1 MTMLIDR
8 QVLILQSIVENFIT
22 TNQPVGSKQIAQNI
36 DFSSATIRNDMSKL
50 EKEGLIKKTHI
61 SSGRVPSEKGYRYYV
76 DYIKKDYE
84 LSNSENEKL
93 KQLVNGDIVSENNFL
108 EKNAIVLSDL
118 TDCTAVILAP
128 TKTDRRINKIEVILL
143 SSRSILVILVTNIG
157 EVFQQNYKLDA
168 DFTAEDIAE
177 VNKLLQTYFYDVDMA
192 TAHVI
197 IHGELEKYLK
207 TKVNNYDMIVVALN
221 RLLQNKIKKTVALGG
236 KYNLLK
242 QPDIDNVEKLKEVV
256 SLLEDDKIVELLDHN
271 VEVTDSDTCIKIGK
285 ELELENIA
293 DLSLVS
299 SKYNTSKGQGVIA
312 VFGPKRMDYSKI
324 MTLIGCVRDNLNN
337 NLK

>member
-1 MTMLIDR
+1 MLIDR

-22 TNQPVGSKQIAQNI
+22 TNQPVGSKQLAQSI

-84 LSNSENEKL
+84 LTSSESEKL
-93 KQLVNGDIVSENNFL
+93 KELMSDKYVSEDNYL

-128 TKTDRRINKIEVILL
+128 TKADRRINKVEVILL

-168 DFTAEDIAE
+168 DFTAEDIVE

-299 SKYNTSKGQGVIA
+299 SKYNTSNGQGVIA

>member
-1 MTMLIDR
+1 MMMLIDR

-76 DYIKKDYE
+76 DYIKKEYE

-93 KQLVNGDIVSENNFL
+93 KQLSGGDIVSENNYL

-168 DFTAEDIAE
+168 DFTAEDIGE
-177 VNKLLQTYFYDVDMA
+177 INKLLQSYFYDVDMA
-192 TAHVI
+192 TAHVM

-207 TKVNNYDMIVVALN
+207 NKVNNYDMIVVALN

-256 SLLEDDKIVELLDHN
+256 SLLEDDKIVELLDN
-271 VEVTDSDTCIKIGK
+271 NEVTDKPSIKIGT
-285 ELELENIA
+285 ELNLGNID

-299 SKYNTSKGQGVIA
+299 SSYNTSKGQGVIA

-324 MTLIGCVRDNLNN
+324 MTLIACVRDNLNN

>member
-93 KQLVNGDIVSENNFL
+93 KQLSGDDIVSENNYL

-168 DFTAEDIAE
+168 DFTAEDVSEI
-177 VNKLLQTYFYDVDMA
+177 NKLLQSYFYDVDMA
-192 TAHVI
+192 TAHVM

-207 TKVNNYDMIVVALN
+207 NKVNNYDMIVVALN

-256 SLLEDDKIVELLDHN
+256 SLLEDDKIVELLDN
-271 VEVTDSDTCIKIGK
+271 NEVTDKPSIKIGT
-285 ELELENIA
+285 ELKLGNID

-299 SKYNTSKGQGVIA
+299 SSYNTSKGQGVIA

-324 MTLIGCVRDNLNN
+324 MTLIACVRDNLNN

>member
-93 KQLVNGDIVSENNFL
+93 KQLSGDDIVSENNYL

-128 TKTDRRINKIEVILL
+128 TKTDRRIDKIEVILL

-177 VNKLLQTYFYDVDMA
+177 INKLLQSYFYDVDMA
-192 TAHVI
+192 TAHVM

-207 TKVNNYDMIVVALN
+207 NKVNNYDMIVVALN
-221 RLLQNKIKKTVALGG
+221 RLLQNKIKKTIALGG

-256 SLLEDDKIVELLDHN
+256 SLLEDDKIVELLDN
-271 VEVTDSDTCIKIGK
+271 NEVTDKPSIKIGT
-285 ELELENIA
+285 ELKLGNID

-299 SKYNTSKGQGVIA
+299 SSYNTSKGQGVIA

-324 MTLIGCVRDNLNN
+324 MTLITCVRDNLNN

>member
-1 MTMLIDR
+1 MLIDR

-22 TNQPVGSKQIAQNI
+22 TNQPVGSKQLAQSI

-84 LSNSENEKL
+84 LTSSESEKL
-93 KQLVNGDIVSENNFL
+93 KELMSDKYVSEDNYL

-128 TKTDRRINKIEVILL
+128 TKADRRINKVEVILL

-242 QPDIDNVEKLKEVV
+242 QPAIDNVEKLKEVV
-256 SLLEDDKIVELLDHN
+256 SLLDHN

>member
-1 MTMLIDR
+1 MLIDR

-22 TNQPVGSKQIAQNI
+22 TNQPVGSKQLAQSI

-84 LSNSENEKL
+84 LTSSESEKL
-93 KQLVNGDIVSENNFL
+93 KELMSDKYVSEDNYL

-128 TKTDRRINKIEVILL
+128 TKADRRINKVEVILL

>member
-93 KQLVNGDIVSENNFL
+93 RQLSGGDIVSENNYL

-177 VNKLLQTYFYDVDMA
+177 INKLLQSYFYDVDMA
-192 TAHVI
+192 TAHVM

-207 TKVNNYDMIVVALN
+207 NKVNNYDMIVVALN

-256 SLLEDDKIVELLDHN
+256 SLLEDDKIVELLDN
-271 VEVTDSDTCIKIGK
+271 DEVTDKPSIKIGT
-285 ELELENIA
+285 ELKLGNID

-299 SKYNTSKGQGVIA
+299 SSYNTSKGQGVIA

-324 MTLIGCVRDNLNN
+324 MTLIACVRDNLNN

>member
-1 MTMLIDR
+1 MLIDR

-22 TNQPVGSKQIAQNI
+22 TNQPVGSKQLAQSI

-84 LSNSENEKL
+84 LTSSESEKL
-93 KQLVNGDIVSENNFL
+93 KELMSDKYVSEDNYL

-128 TKTDRRINKIEVILL
+128 TKADRRINKVEVILL

-221 RLLQNKIKKTVALGG
+221 RLLQNKIKKTMALGG

>member
-8 QVLILQSIVENFIT
+8 QVLILQSIVENFIA

-93 KQLVNGDIVSENNFL
+93 KQLSGGDIVSENNYL

-143 SSRSILVILVTNIG
+143 SSHSILVILVTNIG

-168 DFTAEDIAE
+168 DFTLEDIAE
-177 VNKLLQTYFYDVDMA
+177 INKLLQSYFYDVDMA
-192 TAHVI
+192 TAHVM

-207 TKVNNYDMIVVALN
+207 NKVNNYDMIVVALN

-256 SLLEDDKIVELLDHN
+256 SLLEDDKIVELLDN
-271 VEVTDSDTCIKIGK
+271 NEVTDKPSIKIGT
-285 ELELENIA
+285 ELKLGNID

-299 SKYNTSKGQGVIA
+299 SSYNTSKGQGVIA

-324 MTLIGCVRDNLNN
+324 MTLIACVRDNLNN

>member
-1 MTMLIDR
+1 MLIDR

-22 TNQPVGSKQIAQNI
+22 TNQPVGSKQLAQSI

-84 LSNSENEKL
+84 LTSSESEKL
-93 KQLVNGDIVSENNFL
+93 KELMSDKYVSEDNYL

-128 TKTDRRINKIEVILL
+128 TKADRRINKVEVILL

-221 RLLQNKIKKTVALGG
+221 RLLQNKIRKTVALGG

-299 SKYNTSKGQGVIA
+299 SKYNTSIGQGVIA

>member
-93 KQLVNGDIVSENNFL
+93 KQLSGGDIVSENNYL

-128 TKTDRRINKIEVILL
+128 TKTDRRINKIEVVLL

-168 DFTAEDIAE
+168 DFTAEDIGE
-177 VNKLLQTYFYDVDMA
+177 INNLLQSYFYDVDMA
-192 TAHVI
+192 TAHVM

-207 TKVNNYDMIVVALN
+207 NKVNNYDMIVVALN

-256 SLLEDDKIVELLDHN
+256 SLLEDDKIVELLDN
-271 VEVTDSDTCIKIGK
+271 NEVTDKPSIKIGT
-285 ELELENIA
+285 ELKLGNID

-299 SKYNTSKGQGVIA
+299 SSYNTSKGQGVIA

-324 MTLIGCVRDNLNN
+324 MTLIACVRDNLNN

>member
-93 KQLVNGDIVSENNFL
+93 KQLVSGDIVSENNFL

-168 DFTAEDIAE
+168 DFTAEDIVE
-177 VNKLLQTYFYDVDMA
+177 INKLLKSYFYDVDMA

-207 TKVNNYDMIVVALN
+207 NKVNNYDMIVVALN

-256 SLLEDDKIVELLDHN
+256 SLLEDDKIVELLDN
-271 VEVTDSDTCIKIGK
+271 NEVTDKPSIKIGT
-285 ELELENIA
+285 ELKLGNID

-299 SKYNTSKGQGVIA
+299 SSYNTSNGQGVIA

-324 MTLIGCVRDNLNN
+324 MTLIACVRDNLNN

>member
-93 KQLVNGDIVSENNFL
+93 RQLSGGDIVSENNYL

-168 DFTAEDIAE
+168 DFTAEDIGE
-177 VNKLLQTYFYDVDMA
+177 INKLLQSYFYDVDMA
-192 TAHVI
+192 TAHVM

-207 TKVNNYDMIVVALN
+207 NKVNNYDMIVVALN
-221 RLLQNKIKKTVALGG
+221 RLLKNKIKKTVALGG

-256 SLLEDDKIVELLDHN
+256 SLLEDDKIVELLDN
-271 VEVTDSDTCIKIGK
+271 DEVTDKPSIKIGT
-285 ELELENIA
+285 ELKLGNID

-299 SKYNTSKGQGVIA
+299 SSYNTSKGQGVIA

-324 MTLIGCVRDNLNN
+324 MTLIACVRDNLNN

>member
-1 MTMLIDR
+1 MLIDR

-93 KQLVNGDIVSENNFL
+93 KQLSGDDIVSENNYL

-177 VNKLLQTYFYDVDMA
+177 INKLLQSYFYDVDMA
-192 TAHVI
+192 TAHVM

-207 TKVNNYDMIVVALN
+207 NKVNNYDMIVVALN

-256 SLLEDDKIVELLDHN
+256 SLLEDDKIVELLDN
-271 VEVTDSDTCIKIGK
+271 NEVTDKPSIKIGT
-285 ELELENIA
+285 ELKLGNID

-299 SKYNTSKGQGVIA
+299 SSYNTSKGQGVIA

-324 MTLIGCVRDNLNN
+324 MTLIACVRDNLNN

>member
-8 QVLILQSIVENFIT
+8 QVLILQSIVENFIM

-93 KQLVNGDIVSENNFL
+93 KQLSGDDIVSENNYL

-168 DFTAEDIAE
+168 DFTAEDIGE
-177 VNKLLQTYFYDVDMA
+177 INKLLQSYFYDVDMA
-192 TAHVI
+192 TAHVM

-207 TKVNNYDMIVVALN
+207 NKVNNYDMIVVALN

-256 SLLEDDKIVELLDHN
+256 SLLEDDKIVELLDN
-271 VEVTDSDTCIKIGK
+271 NEVTDKPSIKIGT
-285 ELELENIA
+285 ELKLGNID

-299 SKYNTSKGQGVIA
+299 SSYNTSKGQGVIA

-324 MTLIGCVRDNLNN
+324 MTLIACVRDNLNN

>member
-93 KQLVNGDIVSENNFL
+93 KQLSDHDIVSENNYL

-177 VNKLLQTYFYDVDMA
+177 INKLLQSYFYDVDMA
-192 TAHVI
+192 TAHVM

-207 TKVNNYDMIVVALN
+207 NKVNNYDMIVVALN

-256 SLLEDDKIVELLDHN
+256 SLLEDDKIVELLDN
-271 VEVTDSDTCIKIGK
+271 NEVTDKPSIKIGT
-285 ELELENIA
+285 ELKLGNID

-299 SKYNTSKGQGVIA
+299 SSYNTSKGQGVIA

-324 MTLIGCVRDNLNN
+324 MTLIACVRDNLNN

>member
-1 MTMLIDR
+1 MLIER

-22 TNQPVGSKQIAQNI
+22 TNQPIGSKQLAENI

-50 EKEGLIKKTHI
+50 EKEGLIRKTHI

-76 DYIKKDYE
+76 DYIKKEYE

-93 KQLVNGDIVSENNFL
+93 KELDNDKYVSENNYL
-108 EKNAIVLSDL
+108 EKNAIILSDL

-143 SSRSILVILVTNIG
+143 SSRSILVILITSIG

-177 VNKLLQTYFYDVDMA
+177 VNKLLQSYFYDVDMA

-197 IHGELEKYLK
+197 IHGELEQYLK
-207 TKVNNYDMIVVALN
+207 DKVNNYNMIVVALN
-221 RLLQNKIKKTVALGG
+221 RLLQNKIKKTIALGG

-242 QPDIDNVEKLKEVV
+242 QPDIDNVDKLKEVV
-256 SLLEDDKIVELLDHN
+256 SLLEDDKIVELLDN
-271 VEVTDSDTCIKIGK
+271 NSDSEELTSIKIGK
-285 ELELENIA
+285 ELALENID

-299 SKYNTSKGQGVIA
+299 SKYNTSKGQGIIA

-324 MTLIGCVRDNLNN
+324 MTLISCVRDNLNN

>member
-93 KQLVNGDIVSENNFL
+93 KQLSDHDIVSENNYL

-168 DFTAEDIAE
+168 DFTVEDIAE
-177 VNKLLQTYFYDVDMA
+177 INKLLQSYFYDVDMA
-192 TAHVI
+192 TAHVM

-207 TKVNNYDMIVVALN
+207 NKVNNYDMIVVALN

-256 SLLEDDKIVELLDHN
+256 SLLEDDKIVELLDN
-271 VEVTDSDTCIKIGK
+271 NEVTDKPSIKIGT
-285 ELELENIA
+285 ELKLGNID

-299 SKYNTSKGQGVIA
+299 SSYNTSKGQGVIA

-324 MTLIGCVRDNLNN
+324 MTLIACVRDNLNN

>member
-93 KQLVNGDIVSENNFL
+93 KQLSGGDIVSENNYL

-128 TKTDRRINKIEVILL
+128 TKTDRRINKIEDILL

-168 DFTAEDIAE
+168 DFTAEDIGE
-177 VNKLLQTYFYDVDMA
+177 INKLLQSYFYDVDMA
-192 TAHVI
+192 TAHVM

-207 TKVNNYDMIVVALN
+207 NKVNNYDMIVVALN

-242 QPDIDNVEKLKEVV
+242 QPDIDNVDKLKEVV
-256 SLLEDDKIVELLDHN
+256 SLLEDDKIVELLDN
-271 VEVTDSDTCIKIGK
+271 NEVTDKPSIKIGT
-285 ELELENIA
+285 ELKLGNID

-299 SKYNTSKGQGVIA
+299 SSYNTSKGQGVIA

-324 MTLIGCVRDNLNN
+324 MTLIACVRDNLNN

>member
-1 MTMLIDR
+1 MLIDR

-93 KQLVNGDIVSENNFL
+93 KQLSGDDIVSENNYL

-177 VNKLLQTYFYDVDMA
+177 INKLLQSYFYDVDMT
-192 TAHVI
+192 TAHVM

-207 TKVNNYDMIVVALN
+207 NKVNNYDMIVVALN

-242 QPDIDNVEKLKEVV
+242 QPDIDNVDKLKEVV
-256 SLLEDDKIVELLDHN
+256 SLLEDDKIVELLDN
-271 VEVTDSDTCIKIGK
+271 NEVTDKPSIKIGT
-285 ELELENIA
+285 ELKLGNID

-299 SKYNTSKGQGVIA
+299 SSYNTSKGQGVIA

-324 MTLIGCVRDNLNN
+324 MTLIACVRDNLNN

>member
-93 KQLVNGDIVSENNFL
+93 KQLSAGDIVSENNYL
-108 EKNAIVLSDL
+108 EKNAIILSDL

-177 VNKLLQTYFYDVDMA
+177 INKLLQSYFYDVDMA
-192 TAHVI
+192 TAHVM

-207 TKVNNYDMIVVALN
+207 NKVNNYDMIVVALN
-221 RLLQNKIKKTVALGG
+221 RLLQNKIKKTIALGG

-256 SLLEDDKIVELLDHN
+256 SLLEDDKIVELLDN
-271 VEVTDSDTCIKIGK
+271 NEVTDKPSIKIGT
-285 ELELENIA
+285 ELKLGNID

-299 SKYNTSKGQGVIA
+299 SSYNTSKGQGVIA

-324 MTLIGCVRDNLNN
+324 MTLIACVRDNLNN

>member
-93 KQLVNGDIVSENNFL
+93 KQLSGGDIVSENNYL

-143 SSRSILVILVTNIG
+143 SSRNILVILVTNIG

-168 DFTAEDIAE
+168 DFTAEDIGE
-177 VNKLLQTYFYDVDMA
+177 INKLLQSYFYDVDMA
-192 TAHVI
+192 TAHVM

-207 TKVNNYDMIVVALN
+207 NKVNNYDMIVVALN

-256 SLLEDDKIVELLDHN
+256 SLLEDDKIVELLDN
-271 VEVTDSDTCIKIGK
+271 NEVTDKPSIKIGT
-285 ELELENIA
+285 ELKLGNID

-299 SKYNTSKGQGVIA
+299 SSYNTSKGQGVIA

-324 MTLIGCVRDNLNN
+324 MTLIACVRDNLNN

>member
-1 MTMLIDR
+1 MLIER

-22 TNQPVGSKQIAQNI
+22 TNQPVGSKQLAQSI

-84 LSNSENEKL
+84 LTSSESEKL
-93 KQLVNGDIVSENNFL
+93 KELMSDKYVSEDNYL

-128 TKTDRRINKIEVILL
+128 TKADRRINKVEVILL

-177 VNKLLQTYFYDVDMA
+177 VNKLLQTYFYDVDMV

-312 VFGPKRMDYSKI
+312 VFGTKRMDYSKI

>member
-50 EKEGLIKKTHI
+50 EKEELIKKTHI

-93 KQLVNGDIVSENNFL
+93 KQLSGGDIVSENNYL

-168 DFTAEDIAE
+168 DFTAEDIGE
-177 VNKLLQTYFYDVDMA
+177 INKLLQSYFYDVDMA
-192 TAHVI
+192 TAHVM

-207 TKVNNYDMIVVALN
+207 NKVNNYDMIVVALN

-256 SLLEDDKIVELLDHN
+256 SLLEDDKIVELLDN
-271 VEVTDSDTCIKIGK
+271 NEVTDKPSIKIGT
-285 ELELENIA
+285 ELKLGNID

-299 SKYNTSKGQGVIA
+299 SSYNTSKGQGVIA

-324 MTLIGCVRDNLNN
+324 MTLIACVRDNLNN

>member
-1 MTMLIDR
+1 MMMLIDR

-93 KQLVNGDIVSENNFL
+93 KQLSGGDIVSENNYL

-168 DFTAEDIAE
+168 DFTAEDIGE
-177 VNKLLQTYFYDVDMA
+177 INNLLQSYFYDVDMA
-192 TAHVI
+192 TAHVM

-207 TKVNNYDMIVVALN
+207 NKVNNYDMIVVALN

-256 SLLEDDKIVELLDHN
+256 SLLEDDKIVELLDN
-271 VEVTDSDTCIKIGK
+271 NEVTDKPSIKIGT
-285 ELELENIA
+285 ELKLGNID

-299 SKYNTSKGQGVIA
+299 SSYNTSKGQGVIA

-324 MTLIGCVRDNLNN
+324 MTLIACVRDNLNN

>member
-1 MTMLIDR
+1 MLIDR

-93 KQLVNGDIVSENNFL
+93 KQLSGGDIVSENNYL

-168 DFTAEDIAE
+168 DFTIEDIAE
-177 VNKLLQTYFYDVDMA
+177 INKLLQSYFYDVDMA
-192 TAHVI
+192 TAHVM

-207 TKVNNYDMIVVALN
+207 NKVNNYDMIVVALN

-256 SLLEDDKIVELLDHN
+256 SLLEDDKIVELLDN
-271 VEVTDSDTCIKIGK
+271 NEVTDKPSIKIGT
-285 ELELENIA
+285 ELKLGNID

-299 SKYNTSKGQGVIA
+299 SSYNTSKGQGVIA

-324 MTLIGCVRDNLNN
+324 MTLIACVRDNLNN

>member
-61 SSGRVPSEKGYRYYV
+61 SSCRVPSEKGYRYYV

-93 KQLVNGDIVSENNFL
+93 KQLSGDDIVSENNYL

-177 VNKLLQTYFYDVDMA
+177 INKLLQSYFYDVDMA
-192 TAHVI
+192 TAHVM

-207 TKVNNYDMIVVALN
+207 NKVNNYDMIVVALN

-242 QPDIDNVEKLKEVV
+242 QPDIDNVEKFKEVV
-256 SLLEDDKIVELLDHN
+256 SLLEDDKIVELLDN
-271 VEVTDSDTCIKIGK
+271 NEVTDKPSIKIGT
-285 ELELENIA
+285 ELKLGNID

-299 SKYNTSKGQGVIA
+299 SSYNTSKGQGVIA

-324 MTLIGCVRDNLNN
+324 MTLIACVRDNLNN

>member
-93 KQLVNGDIVSENNFL
+93 KQLSGGDIVSENNYL

-168 DFTAEDIAE
+168 DFTAGDIVE
-177 VNKLLQTYFYDVDMA
+177 INKLLQSYFYDVDMA

-207 TKVNNYDMIVVALN
+207 NKVNNYDMIVVALN

-256 SLLEDDKIVELLDHN
+256 SLLEDDKIVELLDN
-271 VEVTDSDTCIKIGK
+271 NEVTDKPSIKIGT
-285 ELELENIA
+285 ELKLGNID

-299 SKYNTSKGQGVIA
+299 SSYNTSKGQGVIA

-324 MTLIGCVRDNLNN
+324 MTLIACVRDNLNN

>member
-168 DFTAEDIAE
+168 DFTAGDIVE
-177 VNKLLQTYFYDVDMA
+177 INKLLQSYFYDVDMA

-207 TKVNNYDMIVVALN
+207 NKVNNYDMIVVALN

-256 SLLEDDKIVELLDHN
+256 SLLEDDKIVELLDN
-271 VEVTDSDTCIKIGK
+271 NEVTDQPSIKIGT
-285 ELELENIA
+285 ELKLGNID

-299 SKYNTSKGQGVIA
+299 SSYNTSKGQGVIA

-324 MTLIGCVRDNLNN
+324 MTLIACVRDNLNN

>member
-93 KQLVNGDIVSENNFL
+93 KQLSGDDIVSENNYL

-177 VNKLLQTYFYDVDMA
+177 INKLLQSYFYDVDMA
-192 TAHVI
+192 TAHVMI
-197 IHGELEKYLK
+197 QGELEKYLK
-207 TKVNNYDMIVVALN
+207 NKVNNYDMIVVALN

-256 SLLEDDKIVELLDHN
+256 SLLEDDKIVELLDN
-271 VEVTDSDTCIKIGK
+271 NEVTDKPSIKIGT
-285 ELELENIA
+285 ELKLGNID

-299 SKYNTSKGQGVIA
+299 SSYNTSKGQGVIA

-324 MTLIGCVRDNLNN
+324 MTLIACVRDNLNN

>member
-22 TNQPVGSKQIAQNI
+22 TNQPVGSKQIAKNI

-93 KQLVNGDIVSENNFL
+93 KQLSGGDIVSENNYL

-118 TDCTAVILAP
+118 TDCTSVILAP

-168 DFTAEDIAE
+168 DFTAEDIGE
-177 VNKLLQTYFYDVDMA
+177 INNLLQSYFYDVDMA
-192 TAHVI
+192 TAHVM

-207 TKVNNYDMIVVALN
+207 NKVNNYDMIVVALN

-256 SLLEDDKIVELLDHN
+256 SLLEDDKIVELLDN
-271 VEVTDSDTCIKIGK
+271 NEVTDKPSIKIGT
-285 ELELENIA
+285 ELKLGNID

-299 SKYNTSKGQGVIA
+299 SSYNTSKGQGVIA

-324 MTLIGCVRDNLNN
+324 MTLIACVRDNLNN

>member
-93 KQLVNGDIVSENNFL
+93 KQLSGGDIVSENNYL

-118 TDCTAVILAP
+118 TDCTAVRLAP

-168 DFTAEDIAE
+168 DFTAEDIGE
-177 VNKLLQTYFYDVDMA
+177 INNLLQSYFYDVDMA
-192 TAHVI
+192 TAHVM

-207 TKVNNYDMIVVALN
+207 NKVNNYDMIVVALN

-256 SLLEDDKIVELLDHN
+256 SLLEDDKIVELLDN
-271 VEVTDSDTCIKIGK
+271 NEVTDKPSIKIGT
-285 ELELENIA
+285 ELKLGNID

-299 SKYNTSKGQGVIA
+299 SSYNTSKGQGVIA

-324 MTLIGCVRDNLNN
+324 MTLIACVRDNLNN

>member
-1 MTMLIDR
+1 MLIDR

-22 TNQPVGSKQIAQNI
+22 TNQPVGSKQLAQSI

-76 DYIKKDYE
+76 DYIKKDHE
-84 LSNSENEKL
+84 LTSSESEKL
-93 KQLVNGDIVSENNFL
+93 KELMSDKYVSEDNYL

-128 TKTDRRINKIEVILL
+128 TKADRRINKVEVILL

-285 ELELENIA
+285 ELEFENIA

>member
-93 KQLVNGDIVSENNFL
+93 KQLSGGDMVSENNYL

-168 DFTAEDIAE
+168 DFTAEDIVE
-177 VNKLLQTYFYDVDMA
+177 INKLLQSYFYDVDMA
-192 TAHVI
+192 TAHVM

-207 TKVNNYDMIVVALN
+207 NKVNNYDMIVVALN

-256 SLLEDDKIVELLDHN
+256 SLLEDDKIVELLDN
-271 VEVTDSDTCIKIGK
+271 NEVTDKPSIKIGT
-285 ELELENIA
+285 ELKLGNID

-299 SKYNTSKGQGVIA
+299 SSYNTSKGQGVIA

-324 MTLIGCVRDNLNN
+324 MTLIACVRDNLNN

>member
-84 LSNSENEKL
+84 LSNNENEKL
-93 KQLVNGDIVSENNFL
+93 KQLSSGDIVSENNFL

-168 DFTAEDIAE
+168 DFTAEDIGE
-177 VNKLLQTYFYDVDMA
+177 INKLLQSYFYDVDMA
-192 TAHVI
+192 TAHVM

-207 TKVNNYDMIVVALN
+207 NKVNNYDMIVVALN

-256 SLLEDDKIVELLDHN
+256 SLLEDDKIVELLDN
-271 VEVTDSDTCIKIGK
+271 NEVTDKPSIKIGT
-285 ELELENIA
+285 ELKLGNID

-299 SKYNTSKGQGVIA
+299 SSYNTSKGQGVIA

-324 MTLIGCVRDNLNN
+324 MTLIACVRDNLNN

>member
-1 MTMLIDR
+1 MLIDR

-22 TNQPVGSKQIAQNI
+22 TNQPVGSKQLAQNI

-84 LSNSENEKL
+84 LTSSESEKL
-93 KQLVNGDIVSENNFL
+93 KELMSDKYVSEDNYL

-128 TKTDRRINKIEVILL
+128 TKADRRINKVEVILL

-168 DFTAEDIAE
+168 DFTAEDIVE

-299 SKYNTSKGQGVIA
+299 SKYNTSIGQGVIA

>member
-93 KQLVNGDIVSENNFL
+93 KQLSGGDIVSENNYL

-168 DFTAEDIAE
+168 DFTAEDIVE
-177 VNKLLQTYFYDVDMA
+177 VNKLLQSYFYDVDMA
-192 TAHVI
+192 TAHVM

-207 TKVNNYDMIVVALN
+207 NKVNNYDMIVVALN

-256 SLLEDDKIVELLDHN
+256 SLLEDDKIVELLDN
-271 VEVTDSDTCIKIGK
+271 NEITDQPSIKIGT
-285 ELELENIA
+285 ELKLGTIDE
-293 DLSLVS
+293 LSLVS
-299 SKYNTSKGQGVIA
+299 SSYNTSKGQGVIA

-324 MTLIGCVRDNLNN
+324 MTLISCVRDNLNN

>member
-8 QVLILQSIVENFIT
+8 QVLILQCIVENFIT

-93 KQLVNGDIVSENNFL
+93 KQLVSGDIVSENNFL

-168 DFTAEDIAE
+168 DFTAEDIVE
-177 VNKLLQTYFYDVDMA
+177 INKLLKSYFYDVDMA

-207 TKVNNYDMIVVALN
+207 NKVNNYDMIVVALN

-256 SLLEDDKIVELLDHN
+256 SLLEDDKIVELLDN
-271 VEVTDSDTCIKIGK
+271 NEVTDKPSIKIGT
-285 ELELENIA
+285 ELKLGNID

-299 SKYNTSKGQGVIA
+299 SSYNTSNGQGVIA

-324 MTLIGCVRDNLNN
+324 MALIACVRDNLHN

>member
-93 KQLVNGDIVSENNFL
+93 KQLSGGDIVSENNYL

-168 DFTAEDIAE
+168 DFTAEDIVE
-177 VNKLLQTYFYDVDMA
+177 INKLLQSYFYDVDMA
-192 TAHVI
+192 TAHVM

-207 TKVNNYDMIVVALN
+207 NKVNNYDMIVVALN

-256 SLLEDDKIVELLDHN
+256 SLLEDDKIVELLDN
-271 VEVTDSDTCIKIGK
+271 NEVTDKPSIKIGT
-285 ELELENIA
+285 ELKLGNID

-299 SKYNTSKGQGVIA
+299 SSYNTSKGKGVIA

-324 MTLIGCVRDNLNN
+324 MTLIACVRDNLNN